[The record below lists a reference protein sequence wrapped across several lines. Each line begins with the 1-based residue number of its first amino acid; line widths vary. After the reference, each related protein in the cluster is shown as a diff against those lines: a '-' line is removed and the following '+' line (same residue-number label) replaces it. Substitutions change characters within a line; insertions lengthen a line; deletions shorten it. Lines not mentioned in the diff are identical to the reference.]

1 MDREEEMRMEIIM
14 RTENLAK
21 DYGKEHVLKGIT
33 LTIHEHTFTAI
44 LGPSGSGK
52 STLLNI
58 LSGLVKPTRG
68 CVWCGNGLISDY
80 GEKQLASWKRMDVGN
95 VFQEYLLLDNLT
107 VQENIRIGICPHKPS
122 LSFDR
127 LVRILQIEE
136 LLDRF
141 PAELSGGQ
149 QQRVSIARAVI
160 KSPRLLFCDEAT
172 GSLDEENSKNVVEL
186 LHNLQSAFGMT
197 ILFTTHNPQ
206 IARTADRI
214 ITMKNGAVQS
224 DMLNEHPITARNMVW
239 G

>member
-1 MDREEEMRMEIIM
+1 MEVIM
-14 RTENLAK
+14 KTENLTK
-21 DYGKEHVLKGIT
+21 NYGKEHVLKGIT
-33 LTIHEHTFTAI
+33 LTIHENTFTAV

-58 LSGLVKPTRG
+58 LSGLIKPDG
-68 CVWCGNGLISDY
+68 GSVWCGGAVITDY
-80 GEKQLASWKRMDVGN
+80 GEKQLAGWKRRETGN
-95 VFQEYLLLDNLT
+95 VFQDYLLLDNLT
-107 VQENIRIGICPHKPS
+107 VQENIKIGISPHKPS

-127 LVRILQIEE
+127 LVRILRLEE
-136 LLDRF
+136 LLHKF

-149 QQRVSIARAVI
+149 QQRTSIARAVI

-186 LHNLQSAFGMT
+186 LHNLQTTFGMT

-206 IARTADRI
+206 IAKTADRI
-214 ITMKNGAVQS
+214 ITMKNGTIQS
-224 DMLNEHPITARNMVW
+224 DILNEHPISAKNMVW

>member
-1 MDREEEMRMEIIM
+1 MEIIM
-14 RTENLAK
+14 KTENLAK

-33 LTIHEHTFTAI
+33 LTIHDHTFTAI

-68 CVWCGNGLISDY
+68 SVWCGNEIISDF
-80 GEKQLASWKRMDVGN
+80 GEKQLAGWKRMEVGN

-107 VQENIRIGICPHKPS
+107 VQENIKIGICPHKPS

-136 LLDRF
+136 LLNRF

-186 LHNLQSAFGMT
+186 LHNLKSAFDMT